1 MFQDEIDK
9 FYKETFEEI
18 KNLYIDE
25 QWTLLNSDMLEQT
38 YDIFHEI
45 HSIVRKYDLVY
56 NMKLEEN
63 RKKFF
68 KNNPDLF
75 PIYDLSYEG
84 NLPEYKT
91 IWEMYPN
98 FKEELEESL
107 GFFLIKKLS
116 NIEHSGILFKINR
129 K

>member
-1 MFQDEIDK
+1 M
-9 FYKETFEEI
+9 
-18 KNLYIDE
+18 YIDE
-25 QWTLLNSDMLEQT
+25 QWTLLNSDLIEQS
-38 YDIFHEI
+38 YEIFNEI
-45 HSIVRKYDLVY
+45 HNLVRKYDIVY

-68 KNNPDLF
+68 SNNPDLF

-98 FKEELEESL
+98 FKEELEEKI
-107 GFFLIKKLS
+107 GFFLIKKAS
-116 NIEHSGILFKINR
+116 NIEHSGI
-129 K
+129 